1 MEFNH
6 KMYNPKEESGK
17 IFKELKELYSLI
29 SKDFDDSYVL
39 YNMLERSI
47 LFDELQDFVLKVNK
61 NYLYEFD
68 KNIKIL
74 AMHLQRLK
82 PSEWNNF
89 IDMAMNLN

>member
-47 LFDELQDFVLKVNK
+47 LFDELVIFKVHIHYNININQLKYLTLTNK
-61 NYLYEFD
+61 YVFKYV
-68 KNIKIL
+68 I
-74 AMHLQRLK
+74 
-82 PSEWNNF
+82 
-89 IDMAMNLN
+89 